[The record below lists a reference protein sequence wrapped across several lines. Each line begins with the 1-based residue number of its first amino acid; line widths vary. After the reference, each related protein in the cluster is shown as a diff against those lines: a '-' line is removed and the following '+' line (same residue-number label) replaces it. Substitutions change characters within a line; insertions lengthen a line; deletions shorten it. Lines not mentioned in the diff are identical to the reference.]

1 MNQPS
6 RRDRL
11 KPVELLVLSGV
22 MSLFVGLTV
31 LLSTRDLILA
41 AIFFGVAFIVVLVV
55 MAMFSLSIKPN
66 DAEQHEIDDTGHDGT
81 GDEQRPL
88 GH

>member
-11 KPVELLVLSGV
+11 KPVELLVLSAV
-22 MSLFVGLTV
+22 MSLFVGLVV
-31 LLSTRDLILA
+31 LLSTREIILA
-41 AIFFGVAFIVVLVV
+41 LIFFGVAFIVSLVI

-66 DAEQHEIDDTGHDGT
+66 DAEQHEIDD
-81 GDEQRPL
+81 DEEPKPSA
-88 GH
+88 H

>member
-11 KPVELLVLSGV
+11 KPVELLVLSGIL
-22 MSLFVGLTV
+22 SLFVGLVV
-31 LLSTRDLILA
+31 LMSTREPVLA
-41 AIFFGVAFIVVLVV
+41 VIFFGVAFIVVLVV
-55 MAMFSLSIKPN
+55 MAMLSLSIKPN
-66 DAEQHEIDDTGHDGT
+66 DAEQHEIDD
-81 GDEQRPL
+81 DEQRPAA